1 MSYFIS
7 NLKSI
12 HIQIHAQ
19 ICIILHGQ
27 DSQINIYL
35 VYSSVNFFP
44 LAVLSRSAFS
54 SCYYLMFSFCSL
66 NCGENLY
73 HDFYFI
79 SGKHEVKTKV
89 IYYMIVYMI
98 TKKGKTERLTEPVR
112 PSAQHCVTCRSLVA
126 YLAISSSPVFPV
138 FPATRRNMLPWV
150 TLFPASL
157 TDSLCLQPWNKE
169 KKREREKEN
178 KGLKMCEKRES
189 LGSLMWMQLSGLKCN
204 KAVVFIKNTWASLS
218 EFSEKLHLKI
228 HINVRI
234 LIFHK

>member
-1 MSYFIS
+1 MSYFVS

-44 LAVLSRSAFS
+44 LAVLSRSVFS
-54 SCYYLMFSFCSL
+54 SCCYLMFSVRRL

-79 SGKHEVKTKV
+79 SGKHEVKTRV

-98 TKKGKTERLTEPVR
+98 TGKGKTERLTEPVR
-112 PSAQHCVTCRSLVA
+112 RAPSTVLPAGPLLPTWPSPAPLSSRSFQLHGETCSL
-126 YLAISSSPVFPV
+126 
-138 FPATRRNMLPWV
+138 
-150 TLFPASL
+150 
-157 TDSLCLQPWNKE
+157 E
-169 KKREREKEN
+169 
-178 KGLKMCEKRES
+178 
-189 LGSLMWMQLSGLKCN
+189 
-204 KAVVFIKNTWASLS
+204 
-218 EFSEKLHLKI
+218 
-228 HINVRI
+228 
-234 LIFHK
+234 